1 MALIDQLL
9 QILQGMAGYNG
20 PGGQTV
26 SVTEPADVHLELD
39 VTTADRYSCGFRE
52 LRLNVPPFT
61 HTAPGQLKQWA
72 DDVCGRVTYLLEQL
86 NTIEFDP
93 QTGQAQ
99 IRSTRPDRQADQTR
113 YYEIV
118 LTMPG
123 QLRLCRYQTLPGQ
136 PREQIDIQATH
147 EVLRK
152 LVPDLVQTALT
163 GK

>member
-9 QILQGMAGYNG
+9 QTLQGMAGYSG
-20 PGGQTV
+20 PGPQTV

-39 VTTADRYSCGFRE
+39 VTSADRFSCGFRE

-72 DDVCGRVTYLLEQL
+72 DDVCRRVTYLLEQL

-118 LTMPG
+118 LQMPG
-123 QLRLCRYQTLPGQ
+123 QLRLCRYQILPGQ

-147 EVLRK
+147 EVLQK

>member
-9 QILQGMAGYNG
+9 QTLQGMAGYSG
-20 PGGQTV
+20 PSPQTV

-39 VTTADRYSCGFRE
+39 VTSADRFSCGFRE

-72 DDVCGRVTYLLEQL
+72 DDVCLRVTYLLEQL

-118 LTMPG
+118 LQMPG
-123 QLRLCRYQTLPGQ
+123 QLRLCRYQILPGQ

-147 EVLRK
+147 EVLQK

>member
-1 MALIDQLL
+1 MSLITQLL
-9 QILQGMAGYNG
+9 QILQGMAGFAG
-20 PGGQTV
+20 PGVQTV

-39 VTTADRYSCGFRE
+39 VVSAERFSCGFRE

-72 DDVCGRVTYLLEQL
+72 DEVCRRVTYLLEQL
-86 NTIEFDP
+86 DTIEFDP

-99 IRSTRPDRQADQTR
+99 IRSTRPDRQADHSR
-113 YYEIV
+113 YYEI
-118 LTMPG
+118 LLQMPG
-123 QLRLCRYQTLPGQ
+123 QLSLCRYQIVPGM

-147 EVLRK
+147 EVLEK

>member
-1 MALIDQLL
+1 MSLITQLL
-9 QILQGMAGYNG
+9 QILQGMAGFAG
-20 PGGQTV
+20 PGVQTV

-39 VTTADRYSCGFRE
+39 VVSADRFSCGFRE

-72 DDVCGRVTYLLEQL
+72 DEVCRRVTYLLEQL
-86 NTIEFDP
+86 DTIEFDP

-99 IRSTRPDRQADQTR
+99 IRSTRPDRQADHSR
-113 YYEIV
+113 YYEI
-118 LTMPG
+118 LLQMPG
-123 QLRLCRYQTLPGQ
+123 QLSLCRYQIVPGM

-147 EVLRK
+147 EVLEK

>member
-1 MALIDQLL
+1 MSLITQLL
-9 QILQGMAGYNG
+9 QTLQGMAGYAG
-20 PGGQTV
+20 PGVQTV
-26 SVTEPADVHLELD
+26 SITEPADVHLELD
-39 VTTADRYSCGFRE
+39 VVSADRFSCSFRE

-72 DDVCGRVTYLLEQL
+72 DEVCRRVTYLLEQL
-86 NTIEFDP
+86 DTIEFDP

-99 IRSTRPDRQADQTR
+99 IRSTRPDRQADQSR

-118 LTMPG
+118 LQMPS
-123 QLRLCRYQTLPGQ
+123 QLRLCRYQVVPGM
-136 PREQIDIQATH
+136 PREQIDVQATH
-147 EVLRK
+147 EVLEK

>member
-1 MALIDQLL
+1 MSLTDQLL
-9 QILQGMAGYNG
+9 QILQGMAGYPG
-20 PGGQTV
+20 PAPQTV

-39 VTTADRYSCGFRE
+39 VTSADRFSCGFRE

-61 HTAPGQLKQWA
+61 HTASGQLKQWA
-72 DDVCGRVTYLLEQL
+72 DDVCQRVTYLLEQL
-86 NTIEFDP
+86 DTIEFDP
-93 QTGQAQ
+93 QTGQVQ
-99 IRSTRPDRQADQTR
+99 IRSTRPDRQADHSR

-118 LTMPG
+118 LQMPG
-123 QLRLCRYQTLPGQ
+123 QLRLCRFQTVPGL
-136 PREQIDIQATH
+136 PREQIDLQITH